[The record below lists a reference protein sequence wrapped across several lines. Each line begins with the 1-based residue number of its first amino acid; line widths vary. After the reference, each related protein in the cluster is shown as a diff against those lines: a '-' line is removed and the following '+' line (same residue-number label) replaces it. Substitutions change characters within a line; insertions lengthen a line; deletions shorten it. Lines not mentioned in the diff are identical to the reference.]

1 MGDVNCSLNCTYM
14 FVLNVHLWLLTVN
27 LLAYCFQTMCTFM
40 DTKSCTKKHQTHSF
54 TVIFTTQTGPY
65 PVHFS
70 LSILTALENTSCLVI
85 HTLHFL
91 SNVFHPCL
99 ATSGSWYLLICYFE
113 VTSTKQ
119 LFEFFAWWSLVR
131 CCAVARVLLCR
142 CQALL
147 SGC

>member
-1 MGDVNCSLNCTYM
+1 
-14 FVLNVHLWLLTVN
+14 
-27 LLAYCFQTMCTFM
+27 M
-40 DTKSCTKKHQTHSF
+40 DTKSCTQKHQTHSF

-70 LSILTALENTSCLVI
+70 PSILTALENTSCLVI
-85 HTLHFL
+85 HTLLFYQTFFIHVWL
-91 SNVFHPCL
+91 HL
-99 ATSGSWYLLICYFE
+99 HICYFE

-119 LFEFFAWWSLVR
+119 LFAFFAWWSLVR

-147 SGC
+147 SGCQWVLSGFQNVAMQMLSSSGVLVRGYVVSRGLLYTC